1 MRLSTSRV
9 LALVS
14 NSGLSTDGWPTSAST
29 AVPPRAGLGTVATG
43 WHPASARTAAN
54 AATKSLPREMR
65 RHPDVGYR
73 ADEERDDQDPGGP
86 VDLAPEAAPGAVPAA
101 EPGVAAADR
110 PAEARRLGCLNQH
123 AGHEEDRE
131 HGLRDDERVLELSHG
146 TRRFYPRPPRKP
158 IGTRTGSRSPPS
170 SGS

>member
-14 NSGLSTDGWPTSAST
+14 NRGLSTDGWPTSAST

-54 AATKSLPREMR
+54 AATQRLPREMR

-86 VDLAPEAAPGAVPAA
+86 VDLALEAAPGAVPAA

-110 PAEARRLGCLNQH
+110 PAEARRLGRLNQH

-146 TRRFYPRPPRKP
+146 TRRFYPRRPAKPRRS
-158 IGTRTGSRSPPS
+158 RTGS
-170 SGS
+170 